1 MVQEYFRNHNTLE
14 LDWKQV
20 DQNDFAEKDRVF
32 SIMINP
38 IPGGVFYVRWP
49 GVVQNYPKSS
59 NKGDKLISHKTYP
72 NTSPL

>member
-1 MVQEYFRNHNTLE
+1 MSLICKNTLINSSF
-14 LDWKQV
+14 V
-20 DQNDFAEKDRVF
+20 
-32 SIMINP
+32 NP
-38 IPGGVFYVRWP
+38 IPEEVFYVRWS